1 LKDPQAEGKPGAF
14 CSMPRGWGAGRT
26 VRTKRW
32 RLVERLDGSRELYDH
47 STDPA
52 EYVNVINNPEHEPL
66 VKRLHAM
73 LEQEFGPTGKPAA
86 NPKQSVTP
94 QENQEKKP

>member
-1 LKDPQAEGKPGAF
+1 
-14 CSMPRGWGAGRT
+14 MPPGWGAGRT

-73 LEQEFGPTGKPAA
+73 LENEFGPLATSQ
-86 NPKQSVTP
+86 PKQITTRRIGARPDPHRS
-94 QENQEKKP
+94 QRS